1 MTLQSTAAGHVVQL
15 RGQTLVER
23 ARKMD
28 PGAWEEIFAAN
39 HDAIYRYLLRR
50 LGNRDVAEDVAADV
64 FLNAVRGIER
74 FRYQGIALRAWLYG
88 IAHHLAVDH
97 VRREVRRANSSG
109 TLPGPTE
116 AGGFADQ
123 VADRAEVVHALQYL
137 TDEQQHVIVLRFFEG
152 LSVAEVAR
160 VTQRREGAVKALQ
173 HRALR
178 RMRSI
183 LTDGRANHG

>member
-1 MTLQSTAAGHVVQL
+1 MTLQSAAAGHIAPH
-15 RGQTLVER
+15 RTQTLIER
-23 ARKMD
+23 AREMD

-39 HDAIYRYLLRR
+39 HDAIYRYLVRR
-50 LGNRDVAEDVAADV
+50 LGNRDAAEDVASDV
-64 FLNAVRGIER
+64 FYQAVRGIEK

-97 VRREVRRANSSG
+97 VRREVRRANSANALSS
-109 TLPGPTE
+109 PTE

-123 VADRAEVVHALQYL
+123 VADRAEVVQALQLL

-152 LSVAEVAR
+152 LSVAEVAE

-183 LTDGRANHG
+183 LADGRGDDG